1 MWAGTLWLRIGE
13 QRDVVMAV
21 QVDTDAS
28 LDRLGVLL
36 QPWVETRADPA
47 WAGFRPAFGIR
58 LEPVSDGAAHRR
70 AAPRPVPQLRHG
82 STVIARSRQ
91 PDDIVRALA
100 QVLGGVHLQRR
111 DDDQVWTKRRPFV
124 CDRSLV
130 LVDVRPPTLVN
141 DRQLSR
147 AGIEEL
153 AAWAVTVDDDRFVSV
168 PPPLPNLAWDS
179 IGIDAPSGEMRRFHL
194 AGVALQQDARSLR
207 DEIRALFDA
216 ASED

>member
-1 MWAGTLWLRIGE
+1 MHWRRCSGE
-13 QRDVVMAV
+13 CTCNV
-21 QVDTDAS
+21 
-28 LDRLGVLL
+28 
-36 QPWVETRADPA
+36 
-47 WAGFRPAFGIR
+47 
-58 LEPVSDGAAHRR
+58 
-70 AAPRPVPQLRHG
+70 
-82 STVIARSRQ
+82 
-91 PDDIVRALA
+91 
-100 QVLGGVHLQRR
+100 R

-124 CDRSLV
+124 SDRSLV

-194 AGVALQQDARSLR
+194 AGVALQQDARALH

-216 ASED
+216 ASGD